1 MTIYFSILGLAA
13 LMNLIGFLWLVVTG
27 FKRSVLWGLLVFLFS
42 PLTAVIFALTNWFD
56 ARKPFVVYIVSLLL
70 MVGTG
75 VYMYS
80 EVGTENMQ
88 KLSSRLQSGEI
99 RPDEAVRLIE
109 KAILQAGPV
118 DLFREEPETIAPE
131 SIDKA
136 ADVQTGVLAGA
147 TGSITE
153 PAMEAEPAV
162 PADAPSEVPVQA
174 QVDTQ
179 QDDTPQ
185 ETDTTAATA
194 PPPPLPPAY
203 PTPDR
208 IVPDPLAVRKEPRPE
223 DSLQISLD
231 KAGSYV
237 GRYLIVEMK
246 NGSQQRGLLA
256 RVDGK
261 RLVLNRKLYGG
272 NMEYPLYTSQIKS
285 IRVLKQGTEP
295 KS

>member
-13 LMNLIGFLWLVVTG
+13 LVNLIGFLWLVVTG

-99 RPDEAVRLIE
+99 RPDEAMRLIE

-118 DLFREEPETIAPE
+118 DLFKEEPETIAPD
-131 SIDKA
+131 STDKT
-136 ADVQTGVLAGA
+136 ADVQTGVLAGPTA
-147 TGSITE
+147 E
-153 PAMEAEPAV
+153 PVMETEPAV
-162 PADAPSEVPVQA
+162 PADAEVPVQA
-174 QVDTQ
+174 QVDT

-194 PPPPLPPAY
+194 PPPPPPPAY

>member
-1 MTIYFSILGLAA
+1 MTIYLSILGLAA
-13 LMNLIGFLWLVVTG
+13 LVNLIGFLWLVVTG

-109 KAILQAGPV
+109 KAISQAGPV

-131 SIDKA
+131 STDTT

-147 TGSITE
+147 ADPIAETVEAQSASPTDATE
-153 PAMEAEPAV
+153 
-162 PADAPSEVPVQA
+162 SEVETQA
-174 QVDTQ
+174 QADTQ
-179 QDDTPQ
+179 EEPPQ
-185 ETDTTAATA
+185 ENDATAATPTPA
-194 PPPPLPPAY
+194 PPPAY
-203 PTPDR
+203 PTQDR
-208 IVPDPLAVRKEPRPE
+208 IVPDPLAVRKQARPE
-223 DSLQISLD
+223 DSLQIAPD
-231 KAGSYV
+231 KAGAYV
-237 GRYLIVEMK
+237 GRYLIIDMK
-246 NGSQQRGLLA
+246 NGSQQRGLLSRA
-256 RVDGK
+256 DEK
-261 RLVLNRKLYGG
+261 SLMLNRKLYGG
-272 NMEYPLYTSQIKS
+272 SMEYRVYTSQIKS
-285 IRVLKQGTEP
+285 IRVLKRGTEP

>member
-13 LMNLIGFLWLVVTG
+13 LVNLIGFLWLVVTG

-109 KAILQAGPV
+109 KAISQAGPV

-131 SIDKA
+131 STDTT

-147 TGSITE
+147 TGPTAE
-153 PAMEAEPAV
+153 PVMETEPAV
-162 PADAPSEVPVQA
+162 PADAPSEVPVEAQA
-174 QVDTQ
+174 DTQ
-179 QDDTPQ
+179 NDLSQ
-185 ETDTTAATA
+185 ETDTSAAA
-194 PPPPLPPAY
+194 APSPPPPPAY
-203 PTPDR
+203 PTRDR

-237 GRYLIVEMK
+237 GRYMIVEMK

-272 NMEYPLYTSQIKS
+272 NMEYPLYTNQIKS